1 MAELVC
7 GAYIVKKG
15 TLRALFGNILDS
27 ELPRKASLLTKN
39 RINRYVEHA
48 VGLYMLKEVTQPI
61 FFNI

>member
-1 MAELVC
+1 MARTLSRKE
-7 GAYIVKKG
+7 

-27 ELPRKASLLTKN
+27 ELHRKASLLTKN

-48 VGLYMLKEVTQPI
+48 VGVYMLKEATQQI